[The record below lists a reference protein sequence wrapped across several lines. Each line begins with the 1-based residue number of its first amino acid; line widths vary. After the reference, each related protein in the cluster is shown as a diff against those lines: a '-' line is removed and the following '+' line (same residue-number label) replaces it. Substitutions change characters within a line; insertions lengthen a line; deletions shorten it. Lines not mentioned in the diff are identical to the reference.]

1 MSDEKIREIAN
12 AANLV
17 VDGYAM
23 LQDGARV
30 KVVHLYTGRVVVVD
44 EAQGVVESSMDEI
57 EEVLALRCLAEN
69 RQFLAA

>member
-1 MSDEKIREIAN
+1 MSEEKIREIAN

-44 EAQGVVESSMDEI
+44 ERLLVVFHR
-57 EEVLALRCLAEN
+57 LLRH
-69 RQFLAA
+69 